1 MTRLLSVKC
10 VSKNFYWR
18 IIMKKFVVSG
28 FLLLSLAVAPTSFA
42 ADVSV
47 MDHDG
52 DGEFYEI
59 SRSAYSLA
67 DASEYMGS
75 ICYRGS
81 LGYAANNLHMAASR
95 LYHLTSGNLSL
106 SDVGVM
112 DHDEPGNLPA
122 SVQYAV
128 DAVERAYA
136 RLDSEYRRYQQV
148 DYRTQQAFYTV
159 YNRYQSLMNTI
170 ASH

>member
-1 MTRLLSVKC
+1 
-10 VSKNFYWR
+10 
-18 IIMKKFVVSG
+18 MKKIVVSG
-28 FLLLSLAVAPTSFA
+28 FLFLSYAVVPASFA
-42 ADVSV
+42 AEVSV

-67 DASEYMGS
+67 DAGEYMAN

-81 LGYAANNLHMAASR
+81 SLSYAANNLHMAASR
-95 LYHLTSGNLSL
+95 LYRLTSGNRTL

-112 DHDEPGNLPA
+112 DHDEPRNLPP
-122 SVQYAV
+122 SIHYAV
-128 DAVERAYA
+128 EAVERAYA
-136 RLDSEYRRYQQV
+136 SLDSEYRRYQQV
-148 DYRTQQAFYTV
+148 DYRTQQAFYNV

-170 ASH
+170 PNR